1 MSFSE
6 QFRQLIDDPA
16 SASCLVKWSFILVLM
31 FVLLASAYQWLML
44 DNLSKLKQ
52 LQAQETELKQS
63 FKDKHNQ
70 AYLLPFYR
78 VQLQEIQK
86 IFGEMIQ
93 TLPKQTEVA
102 GLILDIS
109 EIAVTNGLRIQ
120 AFEPKAEIL
129 QKFYAEKPIYLK
141 ATGTYQ
147 QLATF
152 ASDLAVLPR
161 IVSLHNIELSL
172 LEQKQNK
179 KDRHTHTAF
188 NTMLEM
194 QAIVKTFRYLAKET
208 APQ

>member
-1 MSFSE
+1 MSLSE
-6 QFRQLIDDPA
+6 QFRQLIEDPA
-16 SASCLVKWSFILVLM
+16 SASCLVKWGLIFLLM
-31 FVLLASAYQWLML
+31 FSLLGSAYQWMVL
-44 DNLSKLKQ
+44 DDLSKLKQ
-52 LQAQETELKQS
+52 LSIQETKLKQD
-63 FKDKHNQ
+63 FKDKHQQ

-86 IFGEMIQ
+86 IFGDMIQ

-109 EIAVTNGLRIQ
+109 EIAVNNGLRIQ
-120 AFEPKAEIL
+120 EFEPKAEVL

-141 ATGTYQ
+141 ATGTYK

-161 IVSLHNIELSL
+161 IVSLHNIELKP
-172 LEQKQNK
+172 LEQKQTK
-179 KDRHTHTAF
+179 KDAHNHTVF
-188 NTMLEM
+188 NTTLEM
-194 QAIVKTFRYLAKET
+194 QAIVKTFRYLATEV